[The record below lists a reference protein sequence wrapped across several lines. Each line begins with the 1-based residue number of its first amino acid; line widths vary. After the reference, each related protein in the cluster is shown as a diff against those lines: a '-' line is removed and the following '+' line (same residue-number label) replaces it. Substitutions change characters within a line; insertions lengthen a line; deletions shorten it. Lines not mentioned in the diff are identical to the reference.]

1 VSVPCIKVAVIETKC
16 SQASVFRA
24 SLLSHSRSSSTAYVQ
39 LLELS
44 NRFSSL
50 VTCTINLDY
59 TFERQTR
66 H

>member
-50 VTCTINLDY
+50 VTLHY
-59 TFERQTR
+59 
-66 H
+66 